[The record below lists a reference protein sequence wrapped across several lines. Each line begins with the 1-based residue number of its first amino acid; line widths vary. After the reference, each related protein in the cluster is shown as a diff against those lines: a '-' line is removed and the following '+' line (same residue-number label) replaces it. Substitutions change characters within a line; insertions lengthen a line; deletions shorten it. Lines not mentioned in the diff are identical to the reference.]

1 MARLRSLKQSNGD
14 TIIAARTGMKT
25 ALFIEWYGGKMKTA
39 LLIVPV
45 IAVLL
50 AANPSAYAGII
61 HRTVLPPGASS
72 TSDTVKILPNGTAV
86 TVIPAHTNYTQM
98 LTVNQTV
105 TINPSQIPWNV
116 AFHIPSNIINVELF
130 GSIDVVGG
138 GQIRFQLYDTTN
150 CHFPYK
156 VQEIAQCGQKYMD
169 QEVSGA
175 GHIALTPGRHYVSL
189 LTNDIGGPKQ
199 ITMNLG
205 YTFTYVNGTK

>member
-1 MARLRSLKQSNGD
+1 MVSL
-14 TIIAARTGMKT
+14 
-25 ALFIEWYGGKMKTA
+25 
-39 LLIVPV
+39 LLSAI
-45 IAVLL
+45 
-50 AANPSAYAGII
+50 PSTYAGVI
-61 HRTVLPPGASS
+61 HRSVLPPGATG
-72 TSDTVKILPNGTAV
+72 TSETVKILPNGTAV

-98 LTVNQTV
+98 LVVNQTF

-116 AFHIPSNIINVELF
+116 AFRVQSNIINVELF

-138 GQIRFQLYDTTN
+138 GQIRLQLYDTTN

-156 VQEIAQCGQKYMD
+156 VQEIAQCGQKYID
-169 QEVSGA
+169 QETNGA
-175 GHIALTPGRHYVSL
+175 GYIALTPGRHYVSL